1 MSGPMPDSSTPTE
14 LPGVTRLK
22 LRDLFSREEISELTA
37 RSDARGAWAVAW
49 VWLTIGATF
58 AILAAWPNV
67 LTFVGAVVVLGGR
80 QLALAILGHEAAHRT
95 LFRTP
100 WLNDG
105 LADWLCARPVWQDIP
120 RYREHHFRHH
130 MHTGTDRDPDTSLVT
145 PFPTTRRSLVK
156 KALRDLTGQTG
167 LRRLAAQVL
176 MDIGVFGYTVAATVE
191 HRPRDGR
198 RWTDYAREGVQNL
211 WRVAVANLVL
221 WAVLAACGIGWTYIA
236 WVVAWLTTFSLFI
249 RIRSIAEH
257 ACTERV
263 PDMFRNT
270 RTTRAGWIARAT
282 VAPFNVNY
290 HLEHHVMAS
299 VPFFRLPRLHA
310 LLRERAAIAPAPGYA
325 EVLRAAGGRA

>member
-1 MSGPMPDSSTPTE
+1 MSAPAPESSTPTE
-14 LPGVTRLK
+14 LPGATRLK
-22 LRDLFSREEISELTA
+22 LRDLFSREEIAELTA
-37 RSDARGAWAVAW
+37 RSDARGAWAVAF
-49 VWLTIGATF
+49 VWITIALTF
-58 AILAAWPNV
+58 AALAAWPSV
-67 LTFVGAVVVLGGR
+67 LTFVVAVFVLGSR

-95 LFRTP
+95 LFRTSA
-100 WLNDG
+100 LNDG
-105 LADWLCARPVWQDIP
+105 LTDWLCARPVWQDIP

-145 PFPTTRRSLVK
+145 PFPTTRRSLAK
-156 KALRDLTGQTG
+156 KVLRDLTGQTG

-176 MDIGVFGYTVAATVE
+176 MDIGVFGYTVAAKVDV
-191 HRPRDGR
+191 RPRDGR
-198 RWTDYAREGVQNL
+198 RWLDYAREGIANT

-221 WAVLAACGIGWTYIA
+221 FGVLWACGIGWTYVA

-257 ACTERV
+257 ACLERV

-270 RTTRAGWIARAT
+270 RTTRAGWLARAT

-299 VPFFRLPRLHA
+299 VPYFRLPRLHA
-310 LLRERAAIAPAPGYA
+310 LLRERQVIAPAPGYV
-325 EVLRAAGGRA
+325 EVLRTAGGKT